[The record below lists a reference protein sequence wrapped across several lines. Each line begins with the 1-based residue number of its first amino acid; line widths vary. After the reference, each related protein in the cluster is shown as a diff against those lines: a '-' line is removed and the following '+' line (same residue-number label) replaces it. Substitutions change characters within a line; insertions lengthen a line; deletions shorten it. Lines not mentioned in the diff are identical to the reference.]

1 MPFYKPFSIDSAEF
15 PCRDPAIP
23 SPCSFHVVKI
33 CNVDTPLGFPFC
45 LPVQNYSFELVDF
58 FFSSDN
64 ILESFLTNVNLGVL
78 MRVYDMEI
86 NFSQKV
92 TIKKKYKL
100 LFHAQ
105 FKQDG
110 LLLATF
116 WYYFSYDFTMI
127 LNFFDVT

>member
-1 MPFYKPFSIDSAEF
+1 
-15 PCRDPAIP
+15 
-23 SPCSFHVVKI
+23 
-33 CNVDTPLGFPFC
+33 
-45 LPVQNYSFELVDF
+45 
-58 FFSSDN
+58 
-64 ILESFLTNVNLGVL
+64 

-105 FKQDG
+105 FKRDG